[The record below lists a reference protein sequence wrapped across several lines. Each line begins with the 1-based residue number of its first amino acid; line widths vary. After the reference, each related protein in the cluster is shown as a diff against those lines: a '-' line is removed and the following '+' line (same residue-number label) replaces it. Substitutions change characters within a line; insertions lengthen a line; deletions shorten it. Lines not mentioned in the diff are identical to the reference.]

1 MIILVGLTI
10 VVLSV
15 MGGFFLEG
23 GYYRTLMQWG
33 EFVIIAGAALGAM
46 IVMSPR
52 KVLFDM
58 VANSVAAL
66 KGNPYGR
73 STYEQLFQMLYE
85 LFLTGRRNGMVALEE
100 HILSPQ
106 TSSILTKYP
115 SFLNQ
120 RQAVEFL
127 CGGLRPIIDG
137 RIKADQLKVLFETEL
152 EQMENELHAPV
163 NVLGRV
169 ADALPGFGI
178 VAAVL
183 GIVITMASISGPI
196 ETIGEKVAA
205 ALVGTFLGVFLSYG
219 VVGPMSVNLEFI
231 AGSQIAYFSCI
242 ANCVTSFANGMAP
255 IMAVEIGRR
264 GISSDVRPTAEALEL
279 MLKSLAGPGKK

>member
-1 MIILVGLTI
+1 MIIFVGLGI

-52 KVLFDM
+52 KVLVDM
-58 VANSVAAL
+58 VANSLAAL

-73 STYEQLFQMLYE
+73 SAYQELFQMLYE

-106 TSSILTKYP
+106 TSSILAKYP
-115 SFLNQ
+115 SFLKQ
-120 RQAVEFL
+120 RKAVEFL

-137 RIKADQLKVLFETEL
+137 RIKAEQLKVLFETEL

-231 AGSQIAYFSCI
+231 AASEIAYFSCI

-264 GISSDVRPTAEALEL
+264 GISSDLRPTAEALEQ
-279 MLKSLAGPGKK
+279 MLKSLTAPGKK